1 MTNRTSPAGS
11 RRKQDHSGHH
21 GASPHLKVYYSLSMS
36 QPDCQVHHIAKALKW
51 QVSPQTLIPPA
62 SLGHSLIRETHT
74 HHFIDQQ
81 HSSQSLALILAPN
94 LSTTCP
100 RDGNFIFPSYSNT
113 CIHIL
118 ITCTNTFYP
127 FPGSILLSRWSPSN
141 WKQCAPKHADVARV
155 PYQRSF
161 SGLFYQNIKALSLL
175 FHAILGGGHAH
186 VCVSAHAYTRVQ
198 RPRKASSVLSYR
210 SPPYSPETG
219 ALTELGSSP
228 ADSKP
233 QQFSPLCP
241 PQIWGFELRSSFILS
256 QRSYLPKHILSPHY
270 TF

>member
-1 MTNRTSPAGS
+1 MT
-11 RRKQDHSGHH
+11 
-21 GASPHLKVYYSLSMS
+21 GASTDPHSTCISGS
-36 QPDCQVHHIAKALKW
+36 FFNQRH
-51 QVSPQTLIPPA
+51 
-62 SLGHSLIRETHT
+62 THT

-100 RDGNFIFPSYSNT
+100 RDGNFIFPSYPNT

-118 ITCTNTFYP
+118 ITCTNTSYP

-175 FHAILGGGHAH
+175 FQMFLLSCFYLVWGG
-186 VCVSAHAYTRVQ
+186 
-198 RPRKASSVLSYR
+198 KAV
-210 SPPYSPETG
+210 
-219 ALTELGSSP
+219 
-228 ADSKP
+228 
-233 QQFSPLCP
+233 
-241 PQIWGFELRSSFILS
+241 
-256 QRSYLPKHILSPHY
+256 
-270 TF
+270 